1 MYQLWSAVE
10 WWGQGKFRLGHWSAA
25 VTKGQRKHILA
36 AGVGGVTVSI
46 VAFQAVDPGSTPGQR
61 ILFCLIPVGVV

>member
-1 MYQLWSAVE
+1 M
-10 WWGQGKFRLGHWSAA
+10 
-25 VTKGQRKHILA
+25 TKGQRKHIPV

-61 ILFCLIPVGVV
+61 IIFCLIPVGVVWSVWGTIFFWHDNYFVSFDTK